1 MPNLGIR
8 KRIISRIYGKGRGWA
23 FSQKD
28 FATLG
33 ARSTIDWVF
42 YDLKHKGTIRA
53 VMRGIFDYPRFSTN
67 LNQVMGPD
75 IDQVAR
81 ALARKF
87 NWSIEP
93 SGPSAL
99 NILGLSTQ
107 VSGKYSY
114 HSSGPDRFYTIGR
127 TELSFRKSSS
137 KEIGFKYH
145 ESAIIV
151 QALKSLGKERIS
163 QENIVK
169 IRRWL
174 DKSLRQSV
182 LRDTQTISNWIYD
195 SIRTICRED

>member
-1 MPNLGIR
+1 MPNHGIK

-23 FSQKD
+23 FSHKD

-33 ARSTIDWVF
+33 TRSTIDWAL
-42 YDLKHKGTIRA
+42 YDLKHKKTIR
-53 VMRGIFDYPRFSTN
+53 VVIRGIFDYPRFSTN
-67 LNQVMGPD
+67 LKQELGAD

-93 SGPSAL
+93 SGPAAL

-107 VSGKYSY
+107 VAGKYSY
-114 HSSGPDRFYTIGR
+114 HSSGPDRSYNIGR
-127 TELSFRKSSS
+127 IELSFRKTST

-151 QALKSLGKERIS
+151 RALKSLGKERIS
-163 QENIVK
+163 AESIVK
-169 IRRWL
+169 IQRWL
-174 DKSLRQSV
+174 DISLRSKV
-182 LRDTQTISNWIYD
+182 LRDTGTVSGWIFD
-195 SIRTICRED
+195 AIRKICRED